1 MGTKKASLAVE
12 EASYNSQVRN
22 RPKSAPGGV
31 KPWEQLSR
39 AARNRRR
46 RQQAAYVRKTQEGT
60 DPPGREAGREPVE
73 AATSSAPPAV
83 CAALRQTDERTVQG
97 PPAGRQGAQIP
108 PPTKQGTRTVGGRL
122 QRERAAGHPSPAP
135 HSNRPPS
142 SPKRSPKGLQKSTS
156 PRKTKKR
163 AEASRTGRGLQIK
176 SPPKPPSR
184 PLQRPTSPQKPL
196 TGVKS
201 ASPSRG
207 VRSGLLPRQPSTS
220 RRPHASP
227 RKGDSRIGSTGN
239 KRTGPPAPEK
249 DSRTKAST
257 TFGSPPRLSAPPRL
271 NLAATPPGHK
281 GWRYQPPSCTATSGA
296 FDRLGPPVQS
306 RGGGK
311 PAQHTTVGSHPR
323 GQPRI
328 ARIPPSP
335 TRVRIGPPRGK
346 RGQSKIRPVAPGL
359 LKAVAERRAEGVRE
373 IGGGTG
379 GVFKSPVRPPRTPEG
394 RKPETTTSAARPL
407 LDLLQLFG
415 ESPTRSPTG
424 TPTSTP
430 PTPGKNLT
438 QLPPVRVVIGKEE
451 KQLAEAGC
459 QSPLVR
465 RRWRAS
471 RLSETSSEEEPVAVL
486 VAEDILLEE
495 TSPQRLAQAAA
506 VLERALP

>member
-1 MGTKKASLAVE
+1 MLREVDAGDHVPLLMQGLMTVGPKSGETLSE
-12 EASYNSQVRN
+12 
-22 RPKSAPGGV
+22 PKSAPGGV

-83 CAALRQTDERTVQG
+83 VRASSPPALRQADERTVQG

-108 PPTKQGTRTVGGRL
+108 PPTKQGTRT
-122 QRERAAGHPSPAP
+122 
-135 HSNRPPS
+135 
-142 SPKRSPKGLQKSTS
+142 KSTS

-207 VRSGLLPRQPSTS
+207 VRSGLSPRQPSTS

-227 RKGDSRIGSTGN
+227 RKGDSRSGSTGN

-249 DSRTKAST
+249 DPRTKASK

-323 GQPRI
+323 GQPRV

-407 LDLLQLFG
+407 LDLLQFFG